1 MNNNLDPKNLQ
12 NRRSAG
18 PSRNGQTG
26 PLNQRSGQTGPLDQR
41 TGQTGP
47 LSHRT
52 GQTGPLGPGRQI
64 PLPQRGTI
72 PNSPPRQQAQ
82 RKGPPPR
89 PNMPNGQKKTSA
101 PAPSVQDKKMGR
113 NVILATIL
121 LVLVLITV
129 IIFSVQS
136 CTKDKDNDEYHG
148 EDNVILNTTAPEKHN
163 NTVSIYAKYTDK
175 TAELSIESGYGIL
188 IDLDTNT
195 VIASKGG
202 DEKIFPASM
211 TKVMTL
217 IVAYENIKDLDNTTY
232 TFSAEMLDEYFRANA
247 SVAGFSAG
255 ETVTAKDLIYGAILP
270 SGGDATGALAELV
283 GGDEE
288 GFAALMNEKVKDLG
302 LKNTHFV
309 TASGLHDDNHYS
321 TCHDMAVILRYALN
335 NPFMRSVLSAYK
347 YTTSSTEQHPD
358 GITLTST
365 LFSRMA
371 GDEVEGLF
379 VQGGKTGYT
388 IEAKNCLCT
397 FAANCREDEAATA
410 TPQYIL
416 VTALASGNEYVPVFD
431 AIDVYGKYCTN

>member
-1 MNNNLDPKNLQ
+1 MNNGLDPRNLH
-12 NRRSAG
+12 NRRSTG
-18 PSRNGQTG
+18 PSKAGQTG
-26 PLNQRSGQTGPLDQR
+26 HVNHSNGQQGHAPNHRPGQAGPYGR
-41 TGQTGP
+41 GQ
-47 LSHRT
+47 
-52 GQTGPLGPGRQI
+52 QI
-64 PLPQRGTI
+64 PIPQNGHPQHPQRK
-72 PNSPPRQQAQ
+72 SPPS
-82 RKGPPPR
+82 R
-89 PNMPNGQKKTSA
+89 PNMPNGQRRPA
-101 PAPSVQDKKMGR
+101 PQTPSVQDKKMGR

-121 LVLVLITV
+121 FVLVLITV

-148 EDNVILNTTAPEKHN
+148 NDNVILNTTAPKKQD
-163 NTVSIYAKYTDK
+163 NTFSTYAKYTDK
-175 TAELSIESGYGIL
+175 TANLSIESGYGIL

-195 VIASKGG
+195 VLASKGG
-202 DEKIFPASM
+202 DERIYPASM

-247 SVAGFSAG
+247 SVAGFMAN
-255 ETVTAKDLIYGAILP
+255 ETVSAKDLIYGAILP

-288 GFAALMNEKVKDLG
+288 GFAALMNEKVKALG

-321 TCHDMAVILRYALN
+321 TCHDMAIILRYALN

-347 YTTSSTEQHPD
+347 YTTSSTQQHPD

-397 FAANCREDEAATA
+397 FAANCREDESDITN
-410 TPQYIL
+410 PQYIL
-416 VTALASGNEYVPVFD
+416 VTALAAGNEYVPVFD
-431 AIDVYGKYCTN
+431 AIAAYEKYCTN